1 MSGVSEI
8 FRYSKTE
15 PTGIYILCFAILFF
29 IRTYNLLNKAKWNIS
44 DSLNKTKWS
53 TSSLFN
59 KAHVIGHRVA
69 INNEKQLLLVM
80 YGVSEIFRYSKTEP
94 TGIYKNKRGFQQTP
108 REIIS
113 NQLFIL
119 DLFCLYPTTVSNL
132 FFTSLYYSTL
142 TQNSSDEAH
151 RVVVSF

>member
-1 MSGVSEI
+1 MIFGHVRGIWNFQILQNNNEKQWFLVMSGVSEI

-15 PTGIYILCFAILFF
+15 PTGIYIYIYIYILCFAILSFF

-69 INNEKQLLLVM
+69 INDEKQWFLVM
-80 YGVSEIFRYSKTEP
+80 SGVSEIFRYSKT
-94 TGIYKNKRGFQQTP
+94 IMKNNDF
-108 REIIS
+108 
-113 NQLFIL
+113 
-119 DLFCLYPTTVSNL
+119 
-132 FFTSLYYSTL
+132 
-142 TQNSSDEAH
+142 
-151 RVVVSF
+151 

>member
-1 MSGVSEI
+1 MKNNDFWSCPGYLKFSDTPKQWWKTMIFSHVRGIWNFQILQNNDEQQWVLVMSGVSEI

-29 IRTYNLLNKAKWNIS
+29 FIRTYISLNKAKWNIS

-69 INNEKQLLLVM
+69 INDEKQWFLVM
-80 YGVSEIFRYSKTEP
+80 SGVSEIFRYSKTMM
-94 TGIYKNKRGFQQTP
+94 KNNDF
-108 REIIS
+108 
-113 NQLFIL
+113 
-119 DLFCLYPTTVSNL
+119 
-132 FFTSLYYSTL
+132 
-142 TQNSSDEAH
+142 
-151 RVVVSF
+151 